1 MGILNDLAMGFGT
14 KDRDLEYYERT
25 AATMGRP
32 SQGGSPERQAMY
44 RSQMG
49 LDDGA
54 TVDNGRLSQNSLLGK
69 AVNAIGGKGGGKVEA
84 PDVRKYE
91 EGMYSQPYNPDGT
104 LADDSNG
111 SLFQVFNNMPYST
124 QSTRFGY
131 NGSSAQKTDLL
142 RLYPKTLS
150 PLYALFKEKIL
161 PEIRLNAQKA
171 GVDLT
176 EDRIDEQFDLF
187 ENYQKQNMYPYGRR

>member
-14 KDRDLEYYERT
+14 KDRDLDYYERT

-49 LDDGA
+49 LDNGA
-54 TVDNGRLSQNSLLGK
+54 TVNNGRLSQNSLLGK
-69 AVNAIGGKGGGKVEA
+69 AVNAIGGKGGGKVETPA
-84 PDVRKYE
+84 EATQVNRPRMRTNLYGDHSTNYGGGGGTVVPLSDLT
-91 EGMYSQPYNPDGT
+91 GNLNP
-104 LADDSNG
+104 
-111 SLFQVFNNMPYST
+111 
-124 QSTRFGY
+124 R
-131 NGSSAQKTDLL
+131 
-142 RLYPKTLS
+142 TLS
-150 PLYALFKEKIL
+150 PLYALFKEQIL
-161 PEIRLNAQKA
+161 PEIRLNAQRA